1 MGTFILASFNGI
13 LLHLYIYVC
22 IFVGPFS
29 CSEREMSTSD
39 ILSVYVGLKTTT
51 VTITSFECDYTRHH
65 YNPALCLLFVT
76 LRVCDKCASNH
87 YYSHESSHLYIWMSW
102 LCLVCLWILK
112 HTQREYLHQGITLHI
127 QACSIPHAHTQLH
140 VHKHNKLKFNYRHF
154 HI

>member
-1 MGTFILASFNGI
+1 MNGDFYSGI
-13 LLHLYIYVC
+13 FQRNITAFVHICMYVC

-76 LRVCDKCASNH
+76 LRVCVRVLRTITTLTSPAICIL
-87 YYSHESSHLYIWMSW
+87 ECPGFVWF
-102 LCLVCLWILK
+102 VC
-112 HTQREYLHQGITLHI
+112 E
-127 QACSIPHAHTQLH
+127 
-140 VHKHNKLKFNYRHF
+140 F
-154 HI
+154 